1 MQRACLLAMAA
12 MVSFAIS
19 HYIPVDFIE
28 MILQIV
34 GAMLITVACVELTKA
49 TKK

>member
-1 MQRACLLAMAA
+1 MAA
-12 MVSFAIS
+12 MVAFAIS
-19 HYIPVDFIE
+19 HYIPIDFIE

-34 GAMLITVACVELTKA
+34 GAMLITVDCIEITKA